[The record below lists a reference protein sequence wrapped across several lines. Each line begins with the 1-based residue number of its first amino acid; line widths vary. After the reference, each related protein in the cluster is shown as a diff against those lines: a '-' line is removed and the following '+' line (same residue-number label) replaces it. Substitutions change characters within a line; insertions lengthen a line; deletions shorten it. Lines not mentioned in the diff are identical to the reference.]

1 MGNIIGDPFDSGVRD
16 QINLRQEKMGALNK
30 DTDNI
35 KWQNNTNAFLRLASS
50 VNITGSALAEKFQ
63 IEEGNYDG
71 DILAKNFMLFN
82 GVTSIKST
90 EDGITPEDLSNPF
103 QSGINTNGNI
113 LNKGAY
119 GFGGLEMGYKP
130 MPGLVSA
137 NVSFYNRGSLK
148 TAEVQIKAFTPTQ
161 FDIIEVLYM
170 RVGFTV
176 LLEWGHNQY
185 LDNNTQKLVTPDYF
199 DSDPLSML
207 FSKKSNDNV
216 DPEKLKEAGLG
227 KEIDT
232 SQVNSNQLNKVQQ
245 TNKVKRATTSEILK
259 SIQKERKE
267 RSYNYDA
274 MYGKIRSF
282 SWTYNKDGTY
292 DITINIISVGD
303 VIESLNINK
312 NFTLNS
318 GVELITYKKELVK
331 TVKDGKVVRADDVY
345 LDSIKD
351 NQGWLS
357 SLHQYLWNV
366 KTKLELIK
374 TQYYIDLEEE
384 GENKPKIEKAL
395 VKIPFLN
402 EDVEGGINTQ
412 YYIKLG
418 RLLRFIEDN
427 LLYYG
432 ESLSDPIVGID
443 TSKDNFCLTY
453 PQQFPANPKVCV
465 IPVSYADKSTTPP
478 INWEY
483 LSKTNKGEELIGT
496 SFKTKNRYIGNLL
509 NIHVNIEYVLGVF
522 DSSMGNKGD
531 VNIYSFL
538 QTLMDGISNS
548 LGGVN
553 SFSVTY
559 NNETN
564 KIVIREDNNLRYNKD
579 NNEKPTTFVMHGF
592 QTSKGSIIKNIDFN
606 VQLTS
611 QFATMVS
618 IGAQS
623 NGNQVGEN
631 ATLLSGL
638 YAGSLDRINEK
649 KLDLAHYQTG
659 ESEFDGTI
667 DLRKLNETLNA
678 TYFTAKE
685 GKFIFQDTDDM
696 DVFLGNI
703 GSSNIRVLKSISQTY
718 ARFVTGELNK
728 QAQIPALGFF
738 PFDLQLTISGLS
750 GMRVYE
756 KFKTT
761 EKILPSV
768 YRDKDGNSKM
778 DFLIKGINHTIQNN
792 KWDTTLTTL
801 TVPTEPKG
809 KYLPLE
815 IPTPPIKNNT
825 VFTDKCGQTITF
837 SRFRE
842 EPYVSSNSLKKLQVF
857 AKLSYDR
864 TYEMPNI
871 GKGRGKGGEAPSL
884 CARYVY
890 NMARCFTKI
899 LSKGLQNPNNP
910 QVAAS
915 IAKLQAKS
923 TTEGLPPGTSANAK
937 DQGFFTQL
945 SKLGYEQL
953 PVGENIDKDLTI
965 QMINQ
970 IIPLI
975 PGDIIVYYG
984 KSGREQDGAV
994 KYGHVQFYLGQKGE
1008 KSILN
1013 ENDTTEWASSIKNNY
1028 GTEFVYRSKDIS
1040 CWDLILFRNPGYKT
1054 KEEITAENE
1063 GIYFDENGEIVEV
1076 PFFFNTKFISKGN
1089 FDLVDGREYFLTPD
1103 GTVFTM
1109 VEGDKYTIKTLG

>member
-16 QINLRQEKMGALNK
+16 QINIRQEKMGALNK

-50 VNITGSALAEKFQ
+50 VNITGSQYAENFQ
-63 IEEGNYDG
+63 IEGLDYDG
-71 DILAKNFMLFN
+71 DVLAKNFMLFN
-82 GVTSIKST
+82 GVTSIDAGSLGNET
-90 EDGITPEDLSNPF
+90 GREYAVAPSDENNIF
-103 QSGINTNGNI
+103 QSGINTNGNV

-130 MPGLVSA
+130 MPGLTSA
-137 NVSFYNRGSLK
+137 NISFYNRGSLK

-161 FDIIEVLYM
+161 FDIIEILYM

-185 LDNNTQKLVTPDYF
+185 WDNETQKLITPEYF

-207 FSKKSNDNV
+207 FNRQGRDANNV
-216 DPEKLKEAGLG
+216 KGASTNSMLKA
-227 KEIDT
+227 I
-232 SQVNSNQLNKVQQ
+232 Q
-245 TNKVKRATTSEILK
+245 T
-259 SIQKERKE
+259 ERKL

-274 MYGKIRSF
+274 LYGKIKNF
-282 SWTYNKDGTY
+282 NWTFNNDGTY
-292 DITINIISVGD
+292 DITINIISIGD

-318 GVELITYKKELVK
+318 GVDLITYKNEIILTRKN
-331 TVKDGKVVRADDVY
+331 GKVVRADKTY

-366 KTKLELIK
+366 KYILDELK
-374 TQYYIDLEEE
+374 EEAYYIDLEEE

-402 EDVEGGINTQ
+402 EDIEEGENTQ
-412 YYIKLG
+412 YYIKLE
-418 RLLRFIEDN
+418 RLLRFVEDN

-453 PQQFPANPKVCV
+453 PQQFSSNPRVCV
-465 IPVSYADKSTTPP
+465 IPVSYANKNTTPE

-483 LSKTNKGEELIGT
+483 LKKTHTGKDLIGT
-496 SFKTKNRYIGNLL
+496 SFKTENRYIGKLM
-509 NIHVNIEYVLGVF
+509 NIHVNIEYILRVF
-522 DSSMGNKGD
+522 DSNIDNKGD

-538 QTLMDGISNS
+538 QSLMNGISDS

-564 KIVIREDNNLRYNKD
+564 KIVIREDNNLRYNRD

-592 QTSKGSIIKNIDFN
+592 QTSKGSMIKDINFN

-649 KLDLAHYQTG
+649 KLDLSHFQTG
-659 ESEFDGTI
+659 KGEFDGSI
-667 DLRKLNETLNA
+667 DLNKLNNTLNT
-678 TYFTAKE
+678 TYLTAKE
-685 GKFIFQDTDDM
+685 GTFSFQDTGNTESY
-696 DVFLGNI
+696 LGNI
-703 GSSNIRVLKSISQTY
+703 GLSNLKVLKGISQTY
-718 ARFVTGELNK
+718 ARFITGELNK

-738 PFDLQLTISGLS
+738 PFDLQLTIPGLS

-792 KWDTTLTTL
+792 KWDTTITTL

-809 KYLPLE
+809 EYVPLD
-815 IPTPPIKNNT
+815 IPIPPIENT
-825 VFTDKCGQTITF
+825 PTLIDKCGTTITF
-837 SRFRE
+837 NLFRYT
-842 EPYVSSNSLKKLQVF
+842 PLVTTSHRKKLEKF
-857 AKLSYDR
+857 AKFAYNR

-871 GKGRGKGGEAPSL
+871 NKGKGKGGEAPSL

-890 NMARCFTKI
+890 NMARCLTTMFKDPNRDG
-899 LSKGLQNPNNP
+899 GLYGKNPSNATITN
-910 QVAAS
+910 
-915 IAKLQAKS
+915 LQAKA
-923 TTEGLPPGTSANAK
+923 TTEGLPSGTSANAR
-937 DQGFFTQL
+937 DQAFFNQL
-945 SKLGYEQL
+945 INLGYKRYD
-953 PVGENIDKDLTI
+953 VGENISKDLTI
-965 QMINQ
+965 DFINNT
-970 IIPLI
+970 IPLE

-984 KSGREQDGAV
+984 KSGRKEDGAI

-1008 KSILN
+1008 RSLLN
-1013 ENDTTEWASSIKNNY
+1013 KNNTTEWASSIKNNY
-1028 GTEFVYRSKDIS
+1028 GTEFVYRSKDIN
-1040 CWDLILFRNPGYKT
+1040 CWDLILFRSPGYDVS
-1054 KEEITAENE
+1054 ENRR
-1063 GIYFDENGEIVEV
+1063 V
-1076 PFFFNTKFISKGN
+1076 
-1089 FDLVDGREYFLTPD
+1089 
-1103 GTVFTM
+1103 
-1109 VEGDKYTIKTLG
+1109 